1 MAKASP
7 RIRLTAVVWTALL
20 CAFCSG
26 CIVPVRVPTKS
37 ISVSGATGKR
47 IDLGFIKP
55 GVTTRE
61 EIAQKLDWI
70 DTGVKDENIYVGRW
84 AESSWGVAWAVA
96 GGYSGSAGWNRA
108 WTIHNLLID
117 FDEKGVALQTSDLHD
132 KELLK
137 KLSERVSNDPSHPLD
152 LSTPIRAS
160 VEYIRSD
167 KHFLGTLIL
176 SKEDFRFIEDR
187 ETGSKVAY
195 DFKTPPDNVSELSLG
210 TWGSSYTSHPEYMDL
225 TIHFKRR
232 TAVGSKLLA
241 RADLP
246 TTMILLKYIRQAQ
259 SGSSSK

>member
-7 RIRLTAVVWTALL
+7 RMRLIAVAWTALL

-37 ISVSGATGKR
+37 ISVSGATRKR

-96 GGYSGSAGWNRA
+96 GEYNGSAGWNRA

-117 FDEKGVALQTSDLHD
+117 FDEKGVALQT
-132 KELLK
+132 
-137 KLSERVSNDPSHPLD
+137 
-152 LSTPIRAS
+152 
-160 VEYIRSD
+160 
-167 KHFLGTLIL
+167 
-176 SKEDFRFIEDR
+176 
-187 ETGSKVAY
+187 
-195 DFKTPPDNVSELSLG
+195 
-210 TWGSSYTSHPEYMDL
+210 
-225 TIHFKRR
+225 
-232 TAVGSKLLA
+232 
-241 RADLP
+241 
-246 TTMILLKYIRQAQ
+246 RQ
-259 SGSSSK
+259 